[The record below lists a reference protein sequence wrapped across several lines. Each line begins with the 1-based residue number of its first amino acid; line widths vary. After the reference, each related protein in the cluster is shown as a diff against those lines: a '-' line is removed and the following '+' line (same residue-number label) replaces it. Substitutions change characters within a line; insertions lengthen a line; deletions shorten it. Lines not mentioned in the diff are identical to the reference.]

1 MKPFLIEIPNFW
13 AWADNLGRLG
23 LNRTGHM
30 SFLTGQDRT
39 PKFAGQV
46 LPDRT
51 ESGLIFLTFYL
62 TSIGYQ
68 FSYDKVPRHK
78 FGV

>member
-1 MKPFLIEIPNFW
+1 MKTTKGGLISKRFFSLSQMLRIVCW
-13 AWADNLGRLG
+13 LG

-30 SFLTGQDRT
+30 SGQDRT
-39 PKFAGQV
+39 PEFAGQV

-51 ESGLIFLTFYL
+51 ESELILLKFYL

-68 FSYDKVPRHK
+68 YL
-78 FGV
+78 

>member
-1 MKPFLIEIPNFW
+1 MLMIVCW
-13 AWADNLGRLG
+13 LG

-30 SFLTGQDRT
+30 SGQDRT
-39 PKFAGQV
+39 PEFAGQV
-46 LPDRT
+46 LPDQT

-68 FSYDKVPRHK
+68 FSLAKIPGLK
-78 FGV
+78 FVVKSSKLGSIEKKN